1 MSGPAQVG
9 LPGFEAMSQANIS
22 ILSFV
27 IVKSENVTYSLPRTG
42 SIDMKPLSSKLK
54 PAFAARTMGVG
65 LQLIGVCGLTLQA
78 VRATSR
84 PRLVPIDTPTSM
96 LGSKTALR
104 PRSHTS
110 PLGPPS
116 HRRRAPA
123 Q

>member
-42 SIDMKPLSSKLK
+42 SIDMKSLSSKLK

-65 LQLIGVCGLTLQA
+65 LQLIVLGGLTLHA

-84 PRLVPIDTPTSM
+84 PKLVPVDT
-96 LGSKTALR
+96 LNRLLWKK
-104 PRSHTS
+104 
-110 PLGPPS
+110 
-116 HRRRAPA
+116 
-123 Q
+123 